1 MTFLF
6 VQMTLLF
13 DLPLKNKKT
22 VQKHFKGD
30 DYENPF
36 NCPLQTSMDS
46 REVILHVICAV
57 TTHPIPEVGG
67 MVFHEES
74 FKIFQKFI

>member
-1 MTFLF
+1 MI
-6 VQMTLLF
+6 LLF

-22 VQKHFKGD
+22 VQKNFKGD

-36 NCPLQTSMDS
+36 NCPLQTSMDI
-46 REVILHVICAV
+46 REVILHVIWAV
-57 TTHPIPEVGG
+57 TTHSISEVGG
-67 MVFHEES
+67 MVFHGDS